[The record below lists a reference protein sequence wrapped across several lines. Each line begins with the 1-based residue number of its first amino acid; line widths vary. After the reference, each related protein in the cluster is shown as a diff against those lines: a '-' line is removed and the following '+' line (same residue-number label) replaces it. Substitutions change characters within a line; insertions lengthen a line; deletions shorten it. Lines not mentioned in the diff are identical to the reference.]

1 MIFVVST
8 AISIRVCSRIH
19 VLAAL
24 PLASLDVKGSLTL
37 STLPSELCVC
47 VLKAPGKFDHLE
59 KYKILMIKLSATLHL
74 TGSLKRGKFCC
85 LLFSN

>member
-1 MIFVVST
+1 MILVVPT

-47 VLKAPGKFDHLE
+47 VRACVCLKHLVNL
-59 KYKILMIKLSATLHL
+59 ITLKN
-74 TGSLKRGKFCC
+74 TQF
-85 LLFSN
+85 